1 MSRGF
6 KILIGV
12 VGSIVLAVIVGFIWF
27 NLSWKFVDNYEIGY
41 KFNAT
46 SGETTVLPR
55 TGWNPKRPFLDKINT
70 VDTRPMQVCI
80 NANARVLNCKLVK
93 FNPAGLALFLSWHG
107 RQDYTQ
113 VNLEEILKSYPYD
126 GSGRNYPFLTVLR
139 ELKNEELPTELEPA
153 VARQPARVQAPT
165 LTPVPETK

>member
-1 MSRGF
+1 M
-6 KILIGV
+6 KIVIGV
-12 VGSIVLAVIVGFIWF
+12 VGFLVLSAIVGLIWF
-27 NLSWKFVDNYEIGY
+27 FMCWKFVDNYEIGY

-46 SGETTVLPR
+46 SGETTVLAR

-80 NANARVLNCKLVK
+80 NANSRVLNCKLVK

-113 VNLEEILKSYPYD
+113 VNLEEILKSYAYD

-139 ELKNEELPTELEPA
+139 ELKNEEAPTELEPVIIQA
-153 VARQPARVQAPT
+153 PAPT
-165 LTPVPETK
+165 LTPAPETK